1 MELHSPAGSQLKVST
16 CLPLEACVLSKF
28 HFPFVSAASVERQ
41 NEVEECLPSH
51 TVSKV
56 GTWPAKEGKIKVI
69 IRDIPPLRENHKP
82 LCHG

>member
-1 MELHSPAGSQLKVST
+1 
-16 CLPLEACVLSKF
+16 
-28 HFPFVSAASVERQ
+28 VERQ
-41 NEVEECLPSH
+41 NEVEECRPSH